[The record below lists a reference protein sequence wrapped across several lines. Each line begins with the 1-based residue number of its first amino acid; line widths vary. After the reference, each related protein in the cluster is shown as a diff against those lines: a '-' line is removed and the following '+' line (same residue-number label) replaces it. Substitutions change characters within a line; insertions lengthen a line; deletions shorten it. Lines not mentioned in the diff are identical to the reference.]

1 MVGDQR
7 TRNDQR
13 YRAVHCARDRAR
25 RDQRNDPRRDHG
37 RNVVD
42 FYQRLATD
50 CMISSSS
57 KVSLS
62 SKAMKLEGVPQMVKT
77 LNDCA
82 QTLSGEAKN
91 AFSDK
96 TREIAMKPANAI
108 RDEAKDMVPVV
119 TGTLR
124 DAIFAGP
131 LKERVGAL
139 IGVKGVFY
147 AAWVEYGTQKMPAH
161 PFF

>member
-1 MVGDQR
+1 
-7 TRNDQR
+7 
-13 YRAVHCARDRAR
+13 
-25 RDQRNDPRRDHG
+25 
-37 RNVVD
+37 
-42 FYQRLATD
+42 
-50 CMISSSS
+50 MISSSS

-77 LNDCA
+77 LNDIA

-161 PFF
+161 PFFRPAINAVRPLAANMMAGDLKSLIEEVARADAWHAEK